1 MPGGLR
7 GPPPLGGTG
16 VSLVPG
22 KPPIPADISSPPKSK
37 MKNFNWAKLKPSEAR
52 GDDTIWREIDFET
65 IEIDFGTVEVLFGRP
80 EDKKKDKESEK
91 KKTKVEESTTKQ
103 KKSEKIGLIDPKRQ
117 QNMSI
122 TLARLGMP
130 PNEIKDAVMHFK
142 TKLLSQN
149 SVELLKLISP
159 EPDELATVKNWLSTD
174 GNDIDKLKPA
184 ERFVAEILQVPR
196 FNNKIVVMDLRY
208 DFENQVGYLALTINQ
223 IRDAVKSIMASIE
236 LKRIMGSV
244 LLLGNFI
251 NHGSFRGGAEGFKL
265 STLEAMMQLRTNS
278 PKECPSLLHYLVQH
292 AASNDKA
299 LLDISKKLDL
309 TAAAQVSMSILV
321 TSIKKLERGLK
332 TVVTE
337 LELCEQSP
345 SESMF
350 VKAASSFAT
359 TANSDFELVQKA
371 YGEVSS
377 LLDKFAD
384 FFCIDRKTF
393 NFEDTVKTLKA
404 FIDAFKQAAL
414 DNERTQSVKS
424 KRDALEKRRRE
435 LDALKPKGPGTKT
448 EGNGTGKTVD
458 NLLSTMN
465 RGDKSVFKQ
474 RRQSAATGF
483 TNGRRMS
490 MKSSLDSMREKV
502 AANWDSDNSIDSEG
516 SDWED

>member
-1 MPGGLR
+1 M
-7 GPPPLGGTG
+7 
-16 VSLVPG
+16 
-22 KPPIPADISSPPKSK
+22 K

-52 GDDTIWREIDFET
+52 GDDTIWREIDFES
-65 IEIDFGTVEVLFGRP
+65 IEIDFETVEVLFGRP
-80 EDKKKDKESEK
+80 EDKKKDNQSEK

-103 KKSEKIGLIDPKRQ
+103 KKSEKVGLIDPKRQ

-130 PNEIKDAVMHFK
+130 PSEIKDAVMHFK

-159 EPDELATVKNWLSTD
+159 EPDELATLKNWLSAD
-174 GNDIDKLKPA
+174 GNDVDNLKPA

-208 DFENQVGYLALTINQ
+208 DFENQVGYLALTIDQ
-223 IRDAVKSIMASIE
+223 IRAAVKSIMSSIE

-265 STLEAMMQLRTNS
+265 STLEAMTQLRTNS
-278 PKECPSLLHYLVQH
+278 PKDCPSLLHYLVQH
-292 AASNDKA
+292 AASNDKS

-350 VKAASSFAT
+350 VEAASSFAT

-371 YGEVSS
+371 YGELST

-404 FIDAFKQAAL
+404 FLDAFKQAAL
-414 DNERTQSVKS
+414 DNERAQSVKS

-435 LDALKPKGPGTKT
+435 LDALKPKGPGTTT
-448 EGNGTGKTVD
+448 EGNGSGKTVD

-474 RRQSAATGF
+474 RRQSAATG
-483 TNGRRMS
+483 RKMS

-502 AANWDSDNSIDSEG
+502 AANWDSDNSIDASEG